1 MEIELH
7 CSSVCR
13 VRVGGRT
20 GESAGSR
27 GICLLLLMLLIALL
41 VNVATYYTDDLY
53 TFLLIII
60 IILSDRMHTFF
71 VSVKETES
79 HFG

>member
-1 MEIELH
+1 
-7 CSSVCR
+7 
-13 VRVGGRT
+13 
-20 GESAGSR
+20 
-27 GICLLLLMLLIALL
+27 MLLIALL

-79 HFG
+79 HFGWVT